1 MSKLAIT
8 GNDSGSGTFTIA
20 APNSDTDRTLT
31 LPDEAGTVLTSA
43 SDIDGRLLKI
53 HTHDFVDS
61 SLSAVNMG
69 SYATATGSS
78 FTYTPVSSD
87 SFIII
92 EGFIQTVFDSQASS
106 GDNYNKVTIRLD
118 IDGSNSTATSAW
130 YRQDGA
136 DRAELGQTLYLQYFA
151 ANTSTSNKTISLE
164 YIVNVS
170 GQGSEAGIND
180 AGGDN
185 EPSYIVVKEYSGS
198 VTTATS

>member
-1 MSKLAIT
+1 MSKVAIQ
-8 GNDSGSGTFTIA
+8 GNASGTGTFTIA
-20 APNSDTDRTLT
+20 APDSDNNNTLT

-61 SLSAVNMG
+61 SLSAVNMVG
-69 SYATATGSS
+69 YATATGSS
-78 FTYTPVSSD
+78 FTYTPISSD

-92 EGFIQTVFDSQASS
+92 EGFIQTVFDSQASA
-106 GDNYNKVTIRLD
+106 GNNYNKVTIRLD
-118 IDGSNSTATSAW
+118 IDGNKSTATSAW
-130 YRQDGA
+130 YRQDGT

-151 ANTSTSNKTISLE
+151 SNSSVSGKTISLD

-170 GQGSEAGIND
+170 GTGSEAGIND
-180 AGGDN
+180 AGGDT